1 MDSQTHETT
10 PVVRPFRIN
19 VPEEDLDDLR
29 QRIAATRLRPRV
41 RLRPN
46 PTTELT
52 ARNETPVKEE
62 QHMETTG
69 NLTSVPL
76 NRRSFLKAGLAATG
90 ALTVGTGSLEHATAA
105 SAQATVL
112 TAGDAAM
119 LQFLAAGEALEADF
133 YIQYNE
139 LGGIRDNEIPG
150 GTGNREYTKRLNG
163 IDPNFSQYIHD
174 TADDEISHQNFLNA
188 YLVANGA
195 EAVDME
201 PFRTLP
207 GSTAT
212 GSSRKLR
219 LTNLMHL
226 TVDTSWWTRYRSR
239 TNNPDVNPTM
249 FEQAVPDLHNGQFT
263 AIPRTDA
270 DLLLGDKHIQAIAN
284 TAAYHIP
291 TVEQGGGSLRLA
303 MALKAT
309 SVEVLRLLISMGPI
323 ELMHFQTWSETAGH
337 APPLTDPTNGLTF
350 PDLNSGV
357 DPNNGATGAAIQEMF
372 QTNLIM
378 PEPCPFIDASLPV
391 CSVVRPTNATATGAL
406 KFLTAM
412 GLFIG
417 QSDAFFTFMT
427 NLAKAADA
435 AQRGV

>member
-1 MDSQTHETT
+1 MKTS
-10 PVVRPFRIN
+10 
-19 VPEEDLDDLR
+19 
-29 QRIAATRLRPRV
+29 
-41 RLRPN
+41 
-46 PTTELT
+46 
-52 ARNETPVKEE
+52 
-62 QHMETTG
+62 G
-69 NLTSVPL
+69 NLIGVPL
-76 NRRSFLKAGLAATG
+76 DRRSFLKTGLAATG
-90 ALTVGTGSLEHATAA
+90 AATAGTGLLARATAA
-105 SAQATVL
+105 SAQTGSL

-133 YIQYNE
+133 YTQYNE
-139 LGGIRDNEIPG
+139 LGGVQDSEVPG
-150 GTGNREYTKRLNG
+150 GTGNREYTRGLNR

-174 TADDEISHQNFLNA
+174 TADDEMSHQNFLNA
-188 YLVANGA
+188 YLVAKGA
-195 EAVDME
+195 DAVDME

-207 GSTAT
+207 GSTAS
-212 GSSRKLR
+212 GSSGQLR
-219 LTNLMHL
+219 LTNLMQL
-226 TVDTSWWTRYRSR
+226 TVDTSWWTRYRSS
-239 TNNPDVNPTM
+239 TNNPDVNPTT

-263 AIPRTDA
+263 AIPRTDD
-270 DLLLGDKHIQAIAN
+270 DLHPREHIQAIAN
-284 TAAYHIP
+284 TAAFQIP

-303 MALKAT
+303 MAQRAT

-323 ELMHFQTWSETAGH
+323 DLMHFQTWSETAGQ

-350 PDLNSGV
+350 PDLNCGV
-357 DPNNGATGAAIQEMF
+357 DPNYGATGAAVQEMF

-378 PEPCPFIDASLPV
+378 PEPCPFINASLPV

-427 NLAKAADA
+427 NLATAADA

>member
-1 MDSQTHETT
+1 
-10 PVVRPFRIN
+10 
-19 VPEEDLDDLR
+19 
-29 QRIAATRLRPRV
+29 
-41 RLRPN
+41 
-46 PTTELT
+46 
-52 ARNETPVKEE
+52 
-62 QHMETTG
+62 METIG
-69 NLTSVPL
+69 NLTGIPI
-76 NRRSFLKAGLAATG
+76 NRRRLLKAGLAASG
-90 ALTVGTGSLEHATAA
+90 ALTVGTGLFATAS
-105 SAQATVL
+105 SARATGL

-133 YIQYNE
+133 YTQYNE
-139 LGGIRDNEIPG
+139 LGGIPDSEVPG
-150 GTGNREYTKRLNG
+150 GTGSREYAKRLTR
-163 IDPNFSQYIHD
+163 IDPNIPQYIHD
-174 TADDEISHQNFLNA
+174 IADDEISHQNFLNA
-188 YLVANGA
+188 YLVASGS

-212 GSSRKLR
+212 GSSGKLR
-219 LTNLMHL
+219 LTNLMEL
-226 TVDTSWWTRYRSR
+226 TVDSSWWTRYRSG

-263 AIPRTDA
+263 AIPRTDT
-270 DLLLGDKHIQAIAN
+270 DLRYDKHIQAIAN
-284 TAAYHIP
+284 TAAFHIP

-303 MALKAT
+303 MAQKAT

-323 ELMHFQTWSETAGH
+323 ELLHFQTWSAIAGN

-357 DPNNGATGAAIQEMF
+357 DPNNGATGDAVREMF

-378 PEPCPFIDASLPV
+378 PEPCPFIDPSLPA
-391 CSVVRPTNATATGAL
+391 CSVVRPTAATATGAL

-417 QSDAFFTFMT
+417 QSDTFFTFMN
-427 NLAKAADA
+427 NLATAADA